1 MVPKVDRYREMKGRI
16 RKKWDKESTY
26 NLGVFKLLGP
36 DQLHFRIFEA
46 LSEAIAKLL
55 SLKSDGE

>member
-16 RKKWDKESTY
+16 RKKHVKESKY
-26 NLGVFKLLGP
+26 DLGVFKLVGP
-36 DQLHFRIFEA
+36 DQPHFRIFEA
-46 LSEAIAKLL
+46 LPEAIAKLL